1 VFCAILY
8 VLKTA
13 CQWRMLPSDF
23 PSLRT
28 VYEYFR
34 IWSNRKD
41 GENQSLLEAL
51 LTEIVGDLRLIDG
64 RQQKTSTGLLM
75 HFVKKI
81 AILLFSRV

>member
-1 VFCAILY
+1 LESRR
-8 VLKTA
+8 LTD
-13 CQWRMLPSDF
+13 DF

-41 GENQSLLEAL
+41 GENKSLLEAL

-64 RQQKTSTGLLM
+64 RQQKTSAGLLM

-81 AILLFSRV
+81 AIQLSMQDMMEQCWCME